1 MSFSPGS
8 GVSSHPTISV
18 PLSKSSDKSE
28 PEERHKKIFHSKTC
42 NLQSICSQNVFGDA
56 ARRTHPTCQTQLL
69 KITNAQKKRIM
80 RMHLYR
86 ILPAYVFPTTSAD
99 RPRIIIVQNKV
110 SNVKEQREFCMIDYC
125 REEGPMRKLYAPRR
139 KSSPLIHRATPCRYA
154 QPSWAT

>member
-1 MSFSPGS
+1 MF
-8 GVSSHPTISV
+8 
-18 PLSKSSDKSE
+18 
-28 PEERHKKIFHSKTC
+28 
-42 NLQSICSQNVFGDA
+42 FGDA
-56 ARRTHPTCQTQLL
+56 ARRTHPTSQTLLL

-139 KSSPLIHRATPCRYA
+139 KSDALSSLSVKVAAADILPREIK
-154 QPSWAT
+154 S